1 VFIGQ
6 IKSDND
12 YRLALKEIERLMNA
26 KADSSEGERLDVLVA
41 RVEAW
46 ERKYYPLHKLA

>member
-26 KADSSEGERLDVLVA
+26 KAGSPEGERLDVLVA
-41 RVEAW
+41 RVEVW
-46 ERKYYPLHKLA
+46 ERKYCPLHKLA

>member
-6 IKSDND
+6 IKSDSD
-12 YRLALKEIERLMNA
+12 YHLALKELERWMSA
-26 KADSSEGERLDVLVA
+26 KGDSPEGERLHVLVS

-46 ERKYYPLHKLA
+46 ERKYYPLRKPA

>member
-12 YRLALKEIERLMNA
+12 YRLTLKEIERLMSA

-41 RVEAW
+41 RVQAW
-46 ERKYYPLHKLA
+46 ERRYYPLHKPD

>member
-1 VFIGQ
+1 MFIERF
-6 IKSDND
+6 KSDCD
-12 YRLALKEIERLMNA
+12 YRLALKEIERLMTA

-46 ERKYYPLHKLA
+46 ERKHYPLNKPA